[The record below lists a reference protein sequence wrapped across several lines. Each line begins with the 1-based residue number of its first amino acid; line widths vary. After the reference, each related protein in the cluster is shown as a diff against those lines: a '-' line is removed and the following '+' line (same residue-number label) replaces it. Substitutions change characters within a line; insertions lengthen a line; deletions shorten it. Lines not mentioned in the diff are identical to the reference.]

1 MINRLLFG
9 ILQISMIPSTLH
21 MQDVISHDER
31 PWSMLLVALGRQGNY
46 AGCVPELDRM
56 SAVLN

>member
-1 MINRLLFG
+1 
-9 ILQISMIPSTLH
+9 